1 MTAVHPFEN
10 PVIEGLDPHADS
22 RDSEVKECGNI
33 FIALF
38 HNVFR
43 VGLDGELAQRS
54 GSLDAP
60 DSSHDTRQN
69 IRRKHRWGASSDV
82 ESAERIAPDFFFSFF
97 RFSQDCVG
105 IFIEQLA
112 LTAFAARLRIEA
124 AIGAETPA
132 EGDVK
137 VNHLLSEQKFC
148 LAQEGLGG
156 VSLDSVDARCVGR
169 NLVEVDAQLDFL
181 ALIVYLAG
189 SGCHH

>member
-1 MTAVHPFEN
+1 MPAVHPAEDA
-10 PVIEGLDPHADS
+10 VVEGLDAHADS
-22 RDSEVKECGNI
+22 GDAEVKKSGEI

-38 HNVFR
+38 HDVFG
-43 VGLDGELAQRS
+43 VDFDGEFAKR
-54 GSLDAP
+54 GVSLNSP
-60 DSSHDTRQN
+60 DTLYHPSQN

-124 AIGAETPA
+124 AVGAETSA

-137 VNHLLSEQKFC
+137 VDHFLSEQKFG
-148 LAQEGLGG
+148 LAQKGLGR

-181 ALIVYLAG
+181 ALIVDLAG

>member
-105 IFIEQLA
+105 IFIEQRA
-112 LTAFAARLRIEA
+112 LTVFAAGLRIEA

-156 VSLDSVDARCVGR
+156 VGLDSVDARSVGR
-169 NLVEVDAQLDFL
+169 NLVEVDAQFDFL
-181 ALIVYLAG
+181 ALVVDLAG